1 MPVHSAGILLY
12 RSTRDGIV
20 VLLVHPG
27 GPFWVKR
34 DLKSW
39 SIPKGEFGA
48 GDDAQQAARREFE
61 EELGIKC
68 PPGDGIALGDTVQR
82 SGKRVTAWALA
93 GEFDVARLRSNSFE
107 MEWPPHSRRLARFAE
122 IDRAEWFDL
131 DLAGKKIIPGQ
142 KVFLDRLRT
151 WLSAS
156 TAAQKLPPFDK
167 SPSH

>member
-12 RSTRDGIV
+12 QSTRNGIA

-27 GPFWVKR
+27 GPFWAKR

-48 GDDAQQAARREFE
+48 GDDARQAARREFE

-82 SGKRVTAWALA
+82 SGKRVTAWAL
-93 GEFDVARLRSNSFE
+93 VCRRSDYDG
-107 MEWPPHSRRLARFAE
+107 LVYAE
-122 IDRAEWFDL
+122 NGQLLWRDEQLDAASDTGLLVDQAELVEGLEHLVD
-131 DLAGKKIIPGQ
+131 
-142 KVFLDRLRT
+142 
-151 WLSAS
+151 
-156 TAAQKLPPFDK
+156 
-167 SPSH
+167 